1 MKDTIK
7 DLQRFRDFLGSI
19 PLNRYREELKDVK
32 WVEQDLPKAILPLAS
47 IFRYYWEERNFL
59 NFEEWFE
66 NFWQEI
72 NNNEES
78 KRALE
83 GFKQYYFNRNLGEND
98 WFKKGFKARMYRTW
112 ISVLTQLDFCYLFE
126 YICAKENKNLKLEC
140 NSELD
145 RKGIDA
151 RVNEINFQIA
161 KITQRK
167 EARSASKKKSLVTI
181 PYAVFNLED
190 FERKIKSPRI
200 KDKVKQSYQNSLQA
214 FKKYFIRLNNGFVV
228 FNEDYLKAII
238 ENISNIE
245 EMKKVIEKISKELAG
260 G

>member
-1 MKDTIK
+1 MKK
-7 DLQRFRDFLGSI
+7 
-19 PLNRYREELKDVK
+19 
-32 WVEQDLPKAILPLAS
+32 
-47 IFRYYWEERNFL
+47 
-59 NFEEWFE
+59 
-66 NFWQEI
+66 
-72 NNNEES
+72 
-78 KRALE
+78 
-83 GFKQYYFNRNLGEND
+83 
-98 WFKKGFKARMYRTW
+98 
-112 ISVLTQLDFCYLFE
+112 
-126 YICAKENKNLKLEC
+126 AKEHY
-140 NSELD
+140 

-200 KDKVKQSYQNSLQA
+200 KDKVKQIYQNSLQA

-238 ENISNIE
+238 ENISDIE
-245 EMKKVIEKISKELAG
+245 KVKKTIEKISNELAG
-260 G
+260 IGNNY